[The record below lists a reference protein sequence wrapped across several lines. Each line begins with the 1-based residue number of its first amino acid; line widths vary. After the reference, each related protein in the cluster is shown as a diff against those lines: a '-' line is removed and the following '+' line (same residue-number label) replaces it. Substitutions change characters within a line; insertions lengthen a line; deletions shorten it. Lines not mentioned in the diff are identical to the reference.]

1 MPRAITHRH
10 DCGCITVQ
18 YAVGQPI
25 HFAHR
30 GPHSKLTPV
39 QRDFH
44 DFAVRLGHLG
54 RNFNA
59 KLRRDLDRLN
69 QRLGQQRARR

>member
-1 MPRAITHRH
+1 MPRAITQRH

-30 GPHSKLTPV
+30 SLHPKLAPV

-44 DFAVRLGHLG
+44 DFAVRLDHIG
-54 RNFNA
+54 RNLSAAFA
-59 KLRRDLDRLN
+59 RDMDRLN
-69 QRLGQQRARR
+69 RRLEQQRTRR